1 MSVNTILCVKWGN
14 KYGNDYVLNLLEQC
28 NKHCTAPFNFYC
40 LTDNPI
46 NDFDIK
52 LPDNWDEYYN
62 PNTNRFWAYRK
73 CYMFNESLFPT
84 MNGQMFL
91 YLDLDILIQQDLD
104 YFFKLRMDRPYIVRG
119 WWNDI
124 ENCRRNF
131 GQIKSTPLNS
141 SIIRWNKGQLLSVYN
156 HIEKNKDIIF
166 FTYSTIDNYF
176 NHHFYNV
183 WDEKVSY
190 FNTYPRGEV
199 YSWYKGNIFPHDME
213 ERKIRPDSRI
223 CLFNNS
229 TKETYEDMFQI
240 EELKKLW

>member
-1 MSVNTILCVKWGN
+1 MIDSNFIEYSK
-14 KYGNDYVLNLLEQC
+14 LE
-28 NKHCTAPFNFYC
+28 
-40 LTDNPI
+40 
-46 NDFDIK
+46 
-52 LPDNWDEYYN
+52 
-62 PNTNRFWAYRK
+62 
-73 CYMFNESLFPT
+73 
-84 MNGQMFL
+84 
-91 YLDLDILIQQDLD
+91 
-104 YFFKLRMDRPYIVRG
+104 
-119 WWNDI
+119 
-124 ENCRRNF
+124 
-131 GQIKSTPLNS
+131 PLNVS
-141 SIIRWNKGQLLSVYN
+141 RETYPELEVFRSLIL
-156 HIEKNKDIIF
+156 EKNKDIIF

>member
-1 MSVNTILCVKWGN
+1 MHLESNMSVNTILCVKWGN

-104 YFFKLRMDRPYIVRG
+104 YFFK
-119 WWNDI
+119 
-124 ENCRRNF
+124 
-131 GQIKSTPLNS
+131 
-141 SIIRWNKGQLLSVYN
+141 
-156 HIEKNKDIIF
+156 
-166 FTYSTIDNYF
+166 
-176 NHHFYNV
+176 
-183 WDEKVSY
+183 
-190 FNTYPRGEV
+190 
-199 YSWYKGNIFPHDME
+199 
-213 ERKIRPDSRI
+213 
-223 CLFNNS
+223 
-229 TKETYEDMFQI
+229 
-240 EELKKLW
+240 